1 LERITDLSL
10 QVATELCKAGL
21 KSLQMLV
28 LTHTPVSGQAI
39 LHFHSKMPLLL
50 PEFRPSVVC
59 PVDEVNV
66 LSTCA
71 GVCTEIRSILVDIS
85 VSDYFEEPDTQEAK
99 HLFGEILT
107 TLKGSSFLFTD
118 TFMESCKKIRDSE
131 RVGNQSFDS
140 FLFVLSSGRPKRL
153 RLGVAAMSSLAEDG
167 ENILLEPYLLSWDQL
182 LR

>member
-1 LERITDLSL
+1 CTHLQVLELERITDLSL

-28 LTHTPVSGQAI
+28 LTHTSVSGQAI

-85 VSDYFEEPDTQEAK
+85 VFFRPVPAFVTSFKLKLMVSPDLRSLIYTSRN
-99 HLFGEILT
+99 T
-107 TLKGSSFLFTD
+107 RGSSLTVL
-118 TFMESCKKIRDSE
+118 TSKSMPKDSE
-131 RVGNQSFDS
+131 KGH
-140 FLFVLSSGRPKRL
+140 
-153 RLGVAAMSSLAEDG
+153 
-167 ENILLEPYLLSWDQL
+167 IYLI
-182 LR
+182 